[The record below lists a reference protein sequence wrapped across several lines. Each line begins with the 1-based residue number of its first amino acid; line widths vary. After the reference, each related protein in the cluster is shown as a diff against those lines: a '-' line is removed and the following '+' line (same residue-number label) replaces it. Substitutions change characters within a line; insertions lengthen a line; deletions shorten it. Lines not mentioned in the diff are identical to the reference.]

1 MTEEEQKQKYQNF
14 LETEFSVFD
23 LETSGLYPDKD
34 EILEIAALKL
44 RGKEIMG
51 RFEELVRPTKS
62 VPIEAERV
70 HGLNEIFL
78 LANGRKIEEVMKEFF
93 NFIGDSI
100 IIGHNIKEFDWLF
113 IIDYCQKRSMPVPA
127 NKMIDTLE
135 LSRKVLSLPSYTL
148 GNVAKHFG
156 HEHVNAHR
164 AMPDVEF
171 NAKVFIE
178 LMESVLN
185 KK

>member
-1 MTEEEQKQKYQNF
+1 MTPEEQKQKYQNF

-44 RGKEIMG
+44 RGKEIVD

-62 VPIEAERV
+62 VPTEAEKV
-70 HGLNEIFL
+70 HGLNEIYL
-78 LANGRKIEEVMKEFF
+78 IANGRKIDDVMKEFF
-93 NFIGDSI
+93 HFIGDSI
-100 IIGHNIKEFDWLF
+100 VVGHNIREFDWLF
-113 IIDYCQKRSMPVPA
+113 ILDYCRKRSLPMPE

-135 LSRKVLSLPSYTL
+135 LSRKILTLPSYTL

-156 HEHVNAHR
+156 YEHINAHR

-171 NAKVFIE
+171 NAKIFIE
-178 LMESVLN
+178 LMERLLN
-185 KK
+185 KN

>member
-1 MTEEEQKQKYQNF
+1 MTQEEQKQKYQNF

-44 RGKEIMG
+44 RGREIID
-51 RFEELVRPTKS
+51 RFEALVRPTKS
-62 VPIEAERV
+62 VPLEAEKV

-78 LANGRKIEEVMKEFF
+78 LANGRRIEVVMKDFF
-93 NFIGDSI
+93 DFIGNSI
-100 IIGHNIKEFDWLF
+100 VVGHNIREFDWLF
-113 IIDYCQKRSMPVPA
+113 ILQHCQKFNLPLPS

-135 LSRKVLSLPSYTL
+135 LSRKILPLPSYTL
-148 GNVAKHFG
+148 TNVARYFG

-171 NAKVFIE
+171 NAKIFIE
-178 LMESVLN
+178 LMELLLN